1 MRQYTL
7 PHFISLIFLLK
18 LLMYTPTTP
27 EVLLVEI
34 SLSAKNTLQYGLRS
48 IRFNGAKI
56 WNNIPPEI
64 RDASSVR
71 NFKNNLKNLYFDSY
85 IT

>member
-1 MRQYTL
+1 MASTGFIQINLVLSLFKALTTL
-7 PHFISLIFLLK
+7 L
-18 LLMYTPTTP
+18 
-27 EVLLVEI
+27 
-34 SLSAKNTLQYGLRS
+34 YGLRS

-56 WNNIPPEI
+56 WNSIPPEI